1 MAFWYNKLDIVL
13 LNGKNR
19 GLRRGTGVSKEQEPK
34 EYVMEK
40 KGTGEV
46 KIASDVVAI
55 IAALAATETEGVSS
69 MAGNITNE
77 LIGKFGMKNL
87 SKGVRVTM
95 EEGLVHVDIM
105 LNVKYGYSIK
115 NVSEQVQNR
124 VSQQI
129 ETMTGLAV
137 TEVNVRIAGVNL
149 SE

>member
-1 MAFWYNKLDIVL
+1 M
-13 LNGKNR
+13 
-19 GLRRGTGVSKEQEPK
+19 SKEQEPK
-34 EYVMEK
+34 EYVMER
-40 KGTGEV
+40 KGAGEV

-87 SKGVRVTM
+87 SKGVKVTM

-129 ETMTGLAV
+129 ETMTGLV
-137 TEVNVRIAGVNL
+137 VPEVNVRVAGVNL

>member
-1 MAFWYNKLDIVL
+1 M
-13 LNGKNR
+13 
-19 GLRRGTGVSKEQEPK
+19 SKEQEPK

-40 KGTGEV
+40 RGTGEV

-55 IAALAATETEGVSS
+55 IAAIAATETEGVSS
-69 MAGNITNE
+69 MAGNMTNE

-87 SKGVRVTM
+87 SKGVKVTM

-129 ETMTGLAV
+129 ETMTGLV
-137 TEVNVRIAGVNL
+137 VPEVNVRVAGVNL

>member
-1 MAFWYNKLDIVL
+1 M
-13 LNGKNR
+13 
-19 GLRRGTGVSKEQEPK
+19 SKEQEPK

-55 IAALAATETEGVSS
+55 IAAIAATETDGVSS

-77 LIGKFGMKNL
+77 LIGKFGMKKL
-87 SKGVRVTM
+87 SKGVKVTM
-95 EEGLVHVDIM
+95 EEGFVHVDIM

-115 NVSEQVQNR
+115 SVSEQVQNR

-129 ETMTGLAV
+129 ETMTGLV
-137 TEVNVRIAGVNL
+137 VPEVNVRVAGVNL

>member
-1 MAFWYNKLDIVL
+1 M
-13 LNGKNR
+13 
-19 GLRRGTGVSKEQEPK
+19 SKEQEPK

-55 IAALAATETEGVSS
+55 IAAIAATETDGVSS

-77 LIGKFGMKNL
+77 LIGKFGMKKL
-87 SKGVRVTM
+87 SKGVKVTM

-115 NVSEQVQNR
+115 SVSEQVQNR

-129 ETMTGLAV
+129 ETMTGLV
-137 TEVNVRIAGVNL
+137 VPEVNVGVAGVNL